1 VSAIAPKNIKKIIK
15 TKATGLITAEM
26 KNLNPKAAYNFSI
39 SAKTN
44 KGKMISTAPVEYSPL
59 SNLMD
64 LLSNLPA
71 DWGNPK
77 PIQLPTPTP
86 TSTPIAAPA
95 FTLSSSSET
104 RTVNT
109 AATGFTINSTGG
121 AIASFS
127 ISATPPGMSFNTAT
141 GALTGTPNTVAS
153 ATNYT
158 ITATNASGNATQT
171 FTLTVTAALAAP
183 AFTLS
188 ASSESRT
195 VNTAA
200 TGFTINSTGGD
211 IASFSISA
219 TPPGMSFNT
228 STGALTG
235 TPNTV
240 AGATAYTITA
250 TNASGSATQTFTLTV
265 AIVAPAFT
273 ISSASETKASGSAI
287 TGYTISLTGGAI
299 ASYAISPAAP
309 AGLTFSTSTGLLSG
323 TPTTVAAATAYTIT
337 ATNASGSATQT
348 FTLTVTAA
356 VYTVGQTGP
365 GGGKIFYVAAT
376 PFACGP
382 TMSSSCTYL
391 EAAPSGWNVGSDPTR
406 TWAQSSPVNYQ
417 STTVNNA
424 SSPETATASVIGSG
438 YRNTRAIILQG
449 NNNPDSSAAALADA
463 YSPNIGGVVIDD
475 WFLPSLR
482 ELNEMCKWVRNQ
494 LGTSEA
500 TDCNNSGAINTGPGA
515 SGFGTATNY
524 SSSTEAASF
533 SRYNSNIGVGGLS
546 GEGKRF
552 SLYVRPVRAF

>member
-1 VSAIAPKNIKKIIK
+1 
-15 TKATGLITAEM
+15 
-26 KNLNPKAAYNFSI
+26 
-39 SAKTN
+39 
-44 KGKMISTAPVEYSPL
+44 
-59 SNLMD
+59 
-64 LLSNLPA
+64 
-71 DWGNPK
+71 
-77 PIQLPTPTP
+77 
-86 TSTPIAAPA
+86 
-95 FTLSSSSET
+95 
-104 RTVNT
+104 
-109 AATGFTINSTGG
+109 
-121 AIASFS
+121 
-127 ISATPPGMSFNTAT
+127 MSFNTT
-141 GALTGTPNTVAS
+141 
-153 ATNYT
+153 
-158 ITATNASGNATQT
+158 
-171 FTLTVTAALAAP
+171 
-183 AFTLS
+183 
-188 ASSESRT
+188 
-195 VNTAA
+195 
-200 TGFTINSTGGD
+200 
-211 IASFSISA
+211 
-219 TPPGMSFNT
+219 
-228 STGALTG
+228 TGALTG

-265 AIVAPAFT
+265 SIATPAFT
-273 ISSASETKASGSAI
+273 LSSATETKTAGSAI
-287 TGYTISLTGGAI
+287 TGYTISSTGGAI
-299 ASYAISPAAP
+299 ASYTISPAAP

-406 TWAQSSPVNYQ
+406 TWAQSSPVDYQ
-417 STTVNNA
+417 YTTVNNA

-438 YRNTRAIILQG
+438 YSNTRAIILQG

-500 TDCNNSGAINTGPGA
+500 TNCNNSGAINTGPGA

-552 SLYVRPVRAF
+552 SMYVRPVRAF